1 MKNARLVSIL
11 MLFEISLLLAGN
23 GIIGLFESSEAR
35 YAEVSR
41 EMMETGDFLSPQMD
55 YVYHFTKPPIT
66 YWLTSLGMMIF
77 GRSPF
82 GARFFVTLFAIL
94 TMVVVYLAGREED
107 EEEGFYA
114 VLILGASPLFF
125 IMAKVLTT
133 DIYLTFF
140 VALGYYLHSLR
151 ERGRLSR
158 FRFDLMFGAVAAMS
172 VLTKGQVPIL
182 YWALIFGGVALFR
195 RDWGPL
201 KTLLSPILIIT
212 MVVLSGW
219 WFVAVGLKHPGL
231 LQYLFLKESVEAS
244 YSANRFH
251 PGPVYYYI
259 PVMLG
264 ALFPFWFLT
273 PSPKKLFSD
282 DRFTRL
288 IGYTVFPLFLFSL
301 FPAKL
306 PTYLLPSMPGWALLI
321 AGSVKGASR
330 KRFIWM
336 CSSVFILQVV
346 IALFISVKG
355 GRYIRADFTD
365 VVVIMAA
372 GASVSLAGLYLALG
386 KKPKA
391 ALIAVF
397 LSLLSAGIAAPSI
410 VAKHPEK
417 FKIAERTALSIRQKI
432 HPEDKV
438 IELRTTAFSIPFYL
452 ERKVYAF
459 ENNFFRKK
467 FLREKPPH
475 ILQGKEELDRFMAG
489 NPFIWVLV
497 DKKSEPYVKE
507 HYPSFRLFMS
517 GDRYIVY
524 VSPHISQRIK
534 GIDP

>member
-1 MKNARLVSIL
+1 MKISRLASLLI
-11 MLFEISLLLAGN
+11 LFEITVLLAGN
-23 GIIGLFESSEAR
+23 GMIGLFESSEAR

-41 EMMETGDFLSPQMD
+41 EMIETGDFLSPQMD
-55 YVYHFTKPPIT
+55 YVYHFTKPPMT

-77 GRSPF
+77 GKNPF
-82 GARFFVTLFAIL
+82 GARFFVTLFAVL
-94 TMVVVYLAGREED
+94 TMIVVYLAGRDGNEEED
-107 EEEGFYA
+107 GFYA
-114 VLILGASPLFF
+114 LLILGASPLFF

-140 VALGYYLHSLR
+140 VALGYYLYRLR
-151 ERGRLSR
+151 ERGRLDR
-158 FRFDLMFGAVAAMS
+158 LRFDLMFGAVAALS
-172 VLTKGQVPIL
+172 ILTKGQVPIL
-182 YWALIFGGVALFR
+182 YWGLIFGGLALFR
-195 RDWGPL
+195 KDWGPVRIF
-201 KTLLSPILIIT
+201 LSPVLIAT
-212 MVVLSGW
+212 MVFLSGW
-219 WFVAVGLKHPGL
+219 WFMAVGLKHPGL
-231 LQYLFLKESVEAS
+231 LQYLFFKESVEAS

-273 PSPKKLFSD
+273 PSPKQLFSD
-282 DRFTRL
+282 ERFTRL

-306 PTYLLPSMPGWALLI
+306 PTYLLPSMPGWALLL
-321 AGSVKGASR
+321 AGCAKGSPR
-330 KRFIWM
+330 RRLIWM
-336 CSSVFILQVV
+336 CSSVFIIQAV
-346 IALFISVKG
+346 IALFISLKG
-355 GRYIRADFTD
+355 GRYIQADFTD
-365 VVVIMAA
+365 VVIIIAA
-372 GASVSLAGLYLALG
+372 GAGVSLAGLYLSLRD
-386 KKPKA
+386 KPAA

-397 LSLLSAGIAAPSI
+397 LSILSAGIAAPSI

-417 FKIAERTALSIRQKI
+417 FKIAEKTALSIRQKI

-475 ILQGKEELDRFMAG
+475 ILQGKEELDRFMTG
-489 NPFIWVLV
+489 NPLVWALV
-497 DKKSEPYVKE
+497 DKKSETYIKE
-507 HYPSFRLFMS
+507 HYPSFRLFVS

-524 VSPHISQRIK
+524 VSPELAERISK
-534 GIDP
+534 

>member
-1 MKNARLVSIL
+1 MKNARLASLLI
-11 MLFEISLLLAGN
+11 LFEITLLLAGN
-23 GIIGLFESSEAR
+23 GMIGLFESSEAR

-41 EMMETGDFLSPQMD
+41 EMIETGDFLSPQMD
-55 YVYHFTKPPIT
+55 YVYHFTKPPMT
-66 YWLTSLGMMIF
+66 YWLTSLGMTIF
-77 GRSPF
+77 GTNPF

-94 TMVVVYLAGREED
+94 TMVVVYLSGREDD

-114 VLILGASPLFF
+114 FLILGASPLFF

-133 DIYLTFF
+133 DIFLTFF
-140 VALGYYLHSLR
+140 VALGYYFFKLM

-158 FRFDLMFGAVAAMS
+158 IMFELSFGAVAAMS
-172 VLTKGQVPIL
+172 ILTKGQVPIL
-182 YWALIFGGVALFR
+182 YWALIFGGLALFR

-201 KTLLSPILIIT
+201 KTLLSPILLIT
-212 MVVLSGW
+212 MAALSGW
-219 WFVAVGLKHPGL
+219 WFIAVGLKHPGL

-273 PSPKKLFSD
+273 PSPKKLFGD
-282 DRFTRL
+282 DRFTAL

-306 PTYLLPSMPGWALLI
+306 PTYLLPSMPGWALLL

-330 KRFIWM
+330 KRVAWM
-336 CSSVFILQVV
+336 CSSLFVLQAA
-346 IALFISVKG
+346 IALFIFVRG

-372 GASVSLAGLYLALG
+372 GAGVSLAGLCLALR
-386 KKPKA
+386 KRSRA

-438 IELRTTAFSIPFYL
+438 MELRTTAFSIPFYL

-475 ILQGKEELDRFMAG
+475 ILQGKEELDRFIAG
-489 NPFIWVLV
+489 NPAVWVLV
-497 DKKSEPYVKE
+497 DKKSEPYLKE
-507 HYPSFRLFMS
+507 HYPSFRLFAS

-524 VSPHISQRIK
+524 VSPEVADRISK
-534 GIDP
+534 